1 MLSLPLSLFM
11 TSRRHWEHIA
21 SSNPE
26 HLELMSAAV
35 MGLVVK
41 SHWSSAILSDN
52 FDNILLRSVLLA
64 QPRGGLRRSL
74 DLCRNDIGIILE

>member
-1 MLSLPLSLFM
+1 MIS
-11 TSRRHWEHIA
+11 TRYWERIA

-35 MGLVVK
+35 MGLVVN

-52 FDNILLRSVLLA
+52 FDRIMLRSVFLA
-64 QPRGGLRRSL
+64 QARGGLRRSL
-74 DLCRNDIGIILE
+74 DPCSNDIEILCE